1 MILYIIILLILL
13 KFDMFSGWLL
23 GLWVTGLVWRIIA
36 DFIEIIKLILKIDDE
51 I

>member
-1 MILYIIILLILL
+1 MILYIIILLISL
-13 KFDMFSGWLL
+13 KFEIFNGWLL

-36 DFIEIIKLILKIDDE
+36 DFIEIIKFILEIDEE